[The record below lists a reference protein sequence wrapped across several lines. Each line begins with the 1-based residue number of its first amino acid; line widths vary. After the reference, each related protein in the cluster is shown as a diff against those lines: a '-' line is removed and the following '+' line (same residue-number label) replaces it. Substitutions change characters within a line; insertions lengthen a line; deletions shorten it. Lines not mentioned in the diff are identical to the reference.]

1 MDTMINGISPLLKDI
16 RHHGTNIRSL
26 LMDINHDRW
35 IFTIQTWWLK
45 WDKSGG
51 MIHQVGMELLWGW
64 VKTYMD
70 LPYDWGNV
78 YIH

>member
-1 MDTMINGISPLLKDI
+1 
-16 RHHGTNIRSL
+16 
-26 LMDINHDRW
+26 MDINHDRW
-35 IFTIQTWWLK
+35 IFTMETWWLK